1 MLLLHLPFRV
11 SAPTDRGIARQPIPD
26 YSANTVMTQTK
37 QQTSWTSPKFTIDCM
52 LANVSR
58 QLEAD
63 GRVLEVSETGCTPT
77 TPDQLAVGNFVKVQ
91 LWLDGEDS
99 YVDIQLAEVRQVRDH
114 WIGLEV
120 IQVSPNDRMK
130 LKRSVD
136 TPAAMRTEEP
146 AFLHHLLV
154 RA

>member
-1 MLLLHLPFRV
+1 MMAL
-11 SAPTDRGIARQPIPD
+11 
-26 YSANTVMTQTK
+26 TK
-37 QQTSWTSPKFTIDCM
+37 QQTSWASPKFTIDCL

-63 GRVLEVSETGCTPT
+63 GCVLEVSETGCTPT
-77 TPDQLAVGNFVKVQ
+77 TPDQLAVGDFVKVQ
-91 LWLDGEDS
+91 LWLEGEDS
-99 YVDIQLAEVRQVRDH
+99 FVDIQLAEVRQIRDH

-120 IQVSPNDRMK
+120 IRVSPNDRMK
-130 LKRSVD
+130 LKQLTD